1 MCPTMVTPGDGLPL
15 ERKLLKEETRRKFIH
30 PVGAVARVQWR
41 DLGGHGYTGIFSGAS
56 SGVIRSVL
64 F

>member
-1 MCPTMVTPGDGLPL
+1 MCPTMVTAGDGLPR
-15 ERKLLKEETRRKFIH
+15 ERKFLKEETRRKLLH

-41 DLGGHGYTGIFSGAS
+41 DLGGHRYTGIFTGAS
-56 SGVIRSVL
+56 SGLVRSAL

>member
-1 MCPTMVTPGDGLPL
+1 MVTPGNGLPL
-15 ERKLLKEETRRKFIH
+15 ERRLLKEETRRKFIH

-41 DLGGHGYTGIFSGAS
+41 DLGGHGYTGIFLGAA